1 VLDLDGRPDIRP
13 DAGFAATIREECRAC
28 HVLPRPADLPRRLWR
43 ERIAEMARFSLSRVG
58 LRDGLDNRLASLD
71 IAPFVSYFES
81 RAAPALDTPEPWPV
95 EATGPVRFRRRLL
108 GPKDATPV
116 PIVAHARFAD
126 LHGNGRPEVVAC
138 DMGHGAVLVGAPA
151 SGGSELHEVAK
162 VPNPVHA
169 TLADLDLDG
178 HNDLIVADVGAFL
191 PADHAKGAVMWL
203 RATDH
208 GGFEKRVLAD
218 RLPRVT
224 GVEAADMDGDGDLD
238 LVVAA
243 GGFHTGALLLYENR
257 TSDWREPLFV
267 PTALDERAGAVQ
279 ASPAD
284 LDGDGRIDIVA
295 LFGRQ
300 HEAVVAFLNRGA
312 PAFEKRTLFTAPT
325 PSWGSTGLELVDLDR
340 DSDLDLL
347 LTNGDTLEDAS
358 VKPYHGVR
366 WLENRGLGPWV
377 QHELAALPGAQRA
390 VARDLDG
397 DGDLDVVVAAFLP
410 DPESVHGALT
420 SLGWLEQTQAGVF
433 ERHGLQAGQLSHAA
447 LDAADLDGDGDVDLV
462 VGNFVGFTFART
474 GTGFGAEGWLELWEN
489 LRVP

>member
-1 VLDLDGRPDIRP
+1 
-13 DAGFAATIREECRAC
+13 
-28 HVLPRPADLPRRLWR
+28 
-43 ERIAEMARFSLSRVG
+43 
-58 LRDGLDNRLASLD
+58 
-71 IAPFVSYFES
+71 
-81 RAAPALDTPEPWPV
+81 
-95 EATGPVRFRRRLL
+95 
-108 GPKDATPV
+108 
-116 PIVAHARFAD
+116 
-126 LHGNGRPEVVAC
+126 
-138 DMGHGAVLVGAPA
+138 
-151 SGGSELHEVAK
+151 
-162 VPNPVHA
+162 
-169 TLADLDLDG
+169 
-178 HNDLIVADVGAFL
+178 
-191 PADHAKGAVMWL
+191 
-203 RATDH
+203 
-208 GGFEKRVLAD
+208 
-218 RLPRVT
+218 
-224 GVEAADMDGDGDLD
+224 MDGDEDLD

-243 GGFHTGALLLYENR
+243 GGFHTGDLLLYENR

-267 PTALDERAGAVQ
+267 PTVLDERAGAVQ

-284 LDGDGRIDIVA
+284 LDGDGRMDIVA

-300 HEAVVAFLNRGA
+300 YEAVVAFLNRGA

-325 PSWGSTGLELVDLDR
+325 PAWGSTSLELVDLDR

-377 QHELAALPGAQRA
+377 QHDLAALPGAQRA

-397 DGDLDVVVAAFLP
+397 DGDLDVIVAAFLP
-410 DPESVHGALT
+410 DPERVHGALT

-447 LDAADLDGDGDVDLV
+447 LDAGDLDGDGDVDLV

-474 GTGFGAEGWLELWEN
+474 GTGFGAEGWLEIWEN